1 MAIFNVPVT
10 VQIEAKSASEA
21 SELVLSFM
29 EYAQDVGND
38 DGAVQGCLVATEAE
52 IKAAP

>member
-1 MAIFNVPVT
+1 MAIFNVPAT
-10 VQIEAKSASEA
+10 VQIEAESAAEA

-38 DGAVQGCLVATEAE
+38 NGAILGCSVASEAE
-52 IKAAP
+52 VKGT